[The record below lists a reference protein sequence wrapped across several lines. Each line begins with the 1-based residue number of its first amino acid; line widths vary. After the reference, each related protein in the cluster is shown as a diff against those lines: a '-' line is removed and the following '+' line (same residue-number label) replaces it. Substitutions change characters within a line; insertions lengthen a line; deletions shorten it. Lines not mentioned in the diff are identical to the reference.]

1 MLIEPDESIN
11 NINRLSVTVQSV
23 LFDGGNSRLL
33 TRSSGWESD
42 IMVALPQNN
51 FYDHIKSGD
60 NITIGFEHSSGI
72 CFKLDAQ
79 A

>member
-1 MLIEPDESIN
+1 MAIVVNDRERIGEEKLG
-11 NINRLSVTVQSV
+11 V